1 MIRPTTTPKIEAVA
15 NPKTVRY
22 NVAHI
27 SGKALAE
34 KSKAKNFI
42 SVLSGGGSKIGL
54 AIFKA
59 EIIHQ
64 ISRTTAS
71 PKNEF
76 LMIFCIIK
84 N

>member
-1 MIRPTTTPKIEAVA
+1 MIRPTITPKTEAVA

-34 KSKAKNFI
+34 KSKVKNLTNV
-42 SVLSGGGSKIGL
+42 SSGGGSKIGL

-64 ISRTTAS
+64 ITRT
-71 PKNEF
+71 
-76 LMIFCIIK
+76 IIITEI